1 MNKIKSFKDLRVWQ
15 KGIEIVIDAYALTK
29 KFPKEELY
37 SLTTQIKRSAVS
49 IPSNIAEGQGRNST
63 KDFLRYISIA
73 YGSLLELETQV
84 SISEMLGYLSGNET
98 RFLLEKCAE
107 VGRLVNGLRNSLERK
122 IT

>member
-49 IPSNIAEGQGRNST
+49 IPSNIAEGFKRFHIKENKQ
-63 KDFLRYISIA
+63 FLYIA
-73 YGSLLELETQV
+73 LASLAEFETQFIIAKELSFTSEAELA
-84 SISEMLGYLSGNET
+84 SISEKIEHASKMLSLLLKRLS
-98 RFLLEKCAE
+98 
-107 VGRLVNGLRNSLERK
+107 
-122 IT
+122 